1 MYGLV
6 NAAIQDLI
14 ITNFGEGKWEDIKK
28 HAGVELATFN
38 RMQAYPDD
46 VTYKLVGAVSEA
58 LGISSEDALRT
69 FGEFWVLY
77 TGREGYGHLFDIAGT
92 SMRDF
97 LYNLDALH
105 SRIGGNF
112 PQLRPPSFQCEDMDS
127 RTVRMHYFT
136 ERAGLCPMVIGL
148 LAGLGKH
155 FKTEVEIDHPICVR
169 HGKGADHC
177 EFVVRMTG
185 ADVAL

>member
-14 ITNFGEGKWEDIKK
+14 VTNFGEEKWEDIKK

-112 PQLRPPSFQCEDMDS
+112 PQLKPPSFQCEDVDP

-136 ERAGLCPMVIGL
+136 DRAGLCPMVIGL